1 MEMQSKKRPGQ
12 LPSVKE
18 LEELK
23 ELFKHH
29 IESFDYM
36 IDEGLELMLKSV
48 KPVQIFDSFSTKT
61 LRIWLDHP
69 EVFPPQKERSSKMSA
84 GALLPFECRQAKISY
99 TGSLHMDVCFQ
110 WDGGVVIREKVN
122 FGEFPLML
130 RSKRC
135 YLRDADPQKLV
146 ACKEESPEMGGY
158 FILNGLERVV
168 RLLILPKRNYPM
180 SLVRNS
186 FRDRREGY
194 TDKAVVIRCVRED
207 LSSVTVKL
215 YYLHNGSARLGFWI
229 QGREYM
235 LPVGVVLKAL
245 IDTNDNEIYTKLTCC
260 YKEKNDEVKGAV
272 GTQLVGERA
281 KIILDEVRHMALFTR
296 EQCLQHIGEHF
307 QPVMEGMETES
318 YSSVADAVLRNYIF
332 VHLNDNND
340 KFNLLIFMVQKL
352 FSLIDQTS
360 APDNSDSLQN
370 QEVLLPGHL
379 ITIYLKEKLEDW
391 LRKGKKLIEDMINEK
406 SKNFDFCS
414 LKDVKKVM
422 DKNSPKQISAAIEN
436 LLKTGRLITQTGLDL
451 QQRAGFTVQAERLN
465 YLRFLSFFRSVH
477 RGASFAGLRTTSVRK
492 LLPESWGFLCPVH
505 TPDGEPCGLLNHMT
519 CTSRITSYYNSQG
532 NIRDFFKIRMSI
544 IDVLVG
550 VGMTTSWPKVDHAG
564 PPQVLPVLLDGRVI
578 GSLPSAE
585 TDKVVAHL
593 RRLKVS
599 AASVIPDDLEVGYVP
614 LSLGG
619 TYPGLYLFTSPSRF
633 IRPVRNISIPSVDGK
648 DIELIGPFEQVFM
661 EIRCPDGGNGG
672 RSSTFPATHEEFSP
686 TAMLSVVA
694 NLTPWSDHN
703 QSPRNMYQCQMAKQ
717 TMAFS
722 LQAINS
728 RADQKLY
735 HLQTPQTPIVRT
747 KTYTKYCMDDYPSGT
762 NAIVAV
768 LAYTGYDMEDAM
780 ILNKSSVERGM
791 CHGQIYQ
798 TETIDLCDGKSK
810 SDQGQRIF
818 KREHSD
824 KKISSSVDSDGLP
837 YVGQVINPNE
847 PYCSTINEV
856 TNSKRIYN
864 RKGSEMAIVDYV
876 AVDTK
881 NKKHLQKVNIRF
893 RHPRNPVIGDKFSSR
908 HGQKGVCSQLWP
920 DIDMPF
926 SGVTGMRPDLIIN
939 PHAFPSRMTIAM
951 LLESIAAKGGSLHG
965 KFVDATPFS
974 DAVKGANGKTE
985 TESDSLVDELGS
997 LLRARGFN
1005 SHGVEVLY
1013 SGVYGTELTCEIFI
1027 GPVYYQRLR
1036 HMVSDKYQVR
1046 ATGQVDQITRQPIKG
1061 RKRGGGVRFGEME
1074 RDAMLAHGAAY
1085 LLHDRLHTCSDYH
1098 IADVCSLCGS
1108 ILTTAIVQTQKRATR
1123 AIGGLPP
1130 ARAPKKVTCH
1140 ACQTSK
1146 GMETVAMPYVFRYLA
1161 AELAAMNIKMT
1172 IQLSSR
1178 AGA

>member
-1 MEMQSKKRPGQ
+1 METLREHRRGQ
-12 LPSVKE
+12 LPTVKE

-36 IDEGLELMLKSV
+36 VDKGLEVMLSKIDGV
-48 KPVQIFDSFSTKT
+48 KIYDP
-61 LRIWLDHP
+61 
-69 EVFPPQKERSSKMSA
+69 VFPPQKERSSKTSA
-84 GALLPFECRQAKISY
+84 GELLPFECRQAKISY
-99 TGSLHMDVCFQ
+99 TGSLIIDVCFQ
-110 WDGGVVIREKVN
+110 WNGGAPIRERVN
-122 FGEFPLML
+122 FGQFPIML

-135 YLRDADPQKLV
+135 YLRDADAKKMV
-146 ACKEESPEMGGY
+146 ACKEEAAEMGGY
-158 FILNGLERVV
+158 FVLNGLERVV
-168 RLLILPKRNYPM
+168 RALILPKRNYPM
-180 SLVRNS
+180 SFVRNA

-194 TDKAVVIRCVRED
+194 TDKAVVIRCVRDD

-235 LPVGVVLKAL
+235 LPVGIVLKAL
-245 IDTNDNEIYTKLTCC
+245 IDTNDHEIYTKLTCC
-260 YKEKNDEVKGAV
+260 YTENDGEVKGAV

-281 KIILDEVRHMALFTR
+281 KIVLDEVRHLALFTK

-307 QPVMEGMETES
+307 QPVMEGMESES
-318 YSSVADAVLRNYIF
+318 YSSVADAVLRNFIF
-332 VHLNDNND
+332 VHLSSNDE

-370 QEVLLPGHL
+370 QEILLPGHL
-379 ITIYLKEKLEDW
+379 ITIYLKEKLEEW
-391 LRKGKKLIEDMINEK
+391 LRKGKKLIEDMINTK
-406 SKNFDFCS
+406 SKNFEFSDT
-414 LKDVKKVM
+414 KDVKKVM
-422 DKNSPKQISAAIEN
+422 EKNSPKQISAAIEN

-465 YLRFLSFFRSVH
+465 YLRFISFFRSVH

-519 CTSRITSYYNSQG
+519 CTCRITSYYDSQG
-532 NIRDFFKIRMSI
+532 NTRDFFKIRKSI

-550 VGMTTSWPKVDHAG
+550 DGMTTSLPKVDHAG
-564 PPQVLPVLLDGRVI
+564 PPQALPVLLDGCVI
-578 GSLPSAE
+578 GSLSSGEA
-585 TDKVVAHL
+585 DKVVANL
-593 RRLKVS
+593 RKLKVS
-599 AASVIPDDLEVGYVP
+599 AVSMIPDDLEVGYVP

-633 IRPVRNISIPSVDGK
+633 VRPVRNISSPSVDGK

-661 EIRCPDGGNGG
+661 EIKCPDGGDGG
-672 RSSTFPATHEEFSP
+672 RSTTFPATHEELIP

-717 TMAFS
+717 TMAYS
-722 LQAINS
+722 LQALHS

-747 KTYTKYCMDDYPSGT
+747 KTYTKYCLDNYPSGT

-791 CHGQIYQ
+791 CHGKIYQ
-798 TETIDLCDGKSK
+798 TETIDLCEGKSK
-810 SDQGQRIF
+810 SDRGQRIF

-824 KKISSSVDSDGLP
+824 KAISSFVDSDGLP
-837 YVGQVINPNE
+837 YIGQVIHGDE
-847 PYCSTINEV
+847 PYCSTINQV
-856 TNSKRIYN
+856 TNSKKVYN
-864 RKGSEMAIVDYV
+864 RKGSEAAIVDYV

-881 NKKHLQKVNIRF
+881 NKQHIQKVNIRF

-939 PHAFPSRMTIAM
+939 PHAFPSRMTIGM
-951 LLESIAAKGGSLHG
+951 LMESVAAKGGSLHG
-965 KFVDATPFS
+965 KFVDATPFA
-974 DAVKGANGKTE
+974 DAVKGADGKTE
-985 TESDSLVDELGS
+985 TESESLVDELGS
-997 LLRARGFN
+997 MLRARGFN
-1005 SHGVEVLY
+1005 YHGVEVLY

-1046 ATGQVDQITRQPIKG
+1046 STGQVDQITRQPIKG
-1061 RKRGGGVRFGEME
+1061 RKRGGGIRFGEME
-1074 RDAMLAHGAAY
+1074 RDSLLAHGAAY

-1108 ILTTAIVQTQKRATR
+1108 ILTPTILQTQKRVVR
-1123 AIGGLPP
+1123 EIGGLPP
-1130 ARAPKKVTCH
+1130 ARAPKKAICH
-1140 ACQTSK
+1140 ACKTSK
-1146 GMETVAMPYVFRYLA
+1146 GMESVAMPYVFRYLA
-1161 AELAAMNIKMT
+1161 AELAAMNVKMT
-1172 IQLSSR
+1172 LQLSS
-1178 AGA
+1178 GA